1 MKKIFVLIT
10 MTIFIF
16 TFATSGI
23 AASQI
28 KDISNHWAKSSIEKG
43 IQEGFI
49 TGYPDGTFKP
59 NKDVTVAEFVKLA
72 LSVAKYKAT
81 ESGTWYTAWMDKAL
95 ELDIVTPSMTANPTK
110 PITRSEMAHVI
121 TRVIESTS
129 HLMDEFVPVSIE
141 HVETELH
148 RDRPQSDF
156 FSEYINSDYR
166 QMKKYVITYGNGKKK
181 EIINWNKGSSQA
193 RQDDELYKKYYK
205 THPLDHT
212 RFKYIVQDISKLSAT
227 DQDNISKLFD
237 WGLLVG
243 NIDQYKNVTFNPA
256 GKLSRAEAAVILNR
270 ILFADQREVLDETKL
285 EINSSIV
292 SGLSQELRDGAIFR
306 SNQYKGVL
314 LVKDTQAISKQTV
327 NQIGT
332 YMPYRGFEY
341 SFVYMYPEV
350 VVDNYLPQKVQ
361 FFDRKAYSVDKALL
375 LYIHQNY
382 REEFEK
388 DINHFFDLLEQGKAF
403 EVLKSYGEAKVMFF
417 KSENRMIVTIYPWEE
432 SFKYHIEQYLGFAKR
447 DLENND
453 MDRINLI
460 LKSDGT
466 PEYQKIIYRS
476 VLNQPSIT
484 IDQIFEK
491 TKKAYDQKFF

>member
-16 TFATSGI
+16 TFATSSF
-23 AASQI
+23 AVSQI

-72 LSVAKYKAT
+72 LSVAKYKVT

-129 HLMDEFVPVSIE
+129 HLKDEFVPVSIE
-141 HVETELH
+141 HIEIELH

-166 QMKKYVITYGNGKKK
+166 QMKKYIITYGNGKTKT
-181 EIINWNKGSSQA
+181 IINWNKGSSEA
-193 RQDDELYKKYYK
+193 RQDDKLYKKYYK
-205 THPLDHT
+205 AHPLDHT
-212 RFKYIVQDISKLSAT
+212 RFKYIVQDISKLPET
-227 DQDNISKLFD
+227 DQENIFKLFD
-237 WGLLVG
+237 WGLLTG
-243 NIDQYKNVTFNPA
+243 NIDSYRNVTFKPNDS
-256 GKLSRAEAAVILNR
+256 LSRAEAAVILNR

-314 LVKDTQAISKQTV
+314 LVKDTQVDDKQNV
-327 NQIGT
+327 KQIWG
-332 YMPYRGFEY
+332 YLPLAFMEY
-341 SFVYMYPEV
+341 NPVYGYPEV
-350 VVDNYLPQKVQ
+350 VIDNYLPHEIHIFK
-361 FFDRKAYSVDKALL
+361 RENYELDKALL
-375 LYIHQNY
+375 KLIPTNY
-382 REEFEK
+382 RDQFHK
-388 DINHFFDLLEQGKAF
+388 DISNFFTLLEQDKSF
-403 EVLKSYGEAKVMFF
+403 FVQKSYGETRVMFF
-417 KSENRMIVTIYPWEE
+417 KSEHRMIVTIYPWEE

-453 MDRINLI
+453 MDHINLV

-466 PEYQKIIYRS
+466 PEYKKVIYRS